1 MCKIK
6 IIVAVTENMVI
17 GDKNDLPWSLPT
29 DLKYF
34 KETTNGHTVI
44 MGRKCWE
51 SIPVKHRPLPNRTNI
66 VISRDKDYKA
76 DGAKVHT
83 NFKELIVQL
92 KENGKDDDI
101 FIIGG
106 GELYKEAF
114 KHACTLYLTRIHSV
128 IEGDVKLNGLDFND
142 WDLDESSELFTENGL
157 DFNFQIFSRK

>member
-66 VISRDKDYKA
+66 VSRDKDYKA
-76 DGAKVHT
+76 DAKVHT

-101 FIIGG
+101 LLLVVNYIKKHLNTLV
-106 GELYKEAF
+106 LYTYKNHLL
-114 KHACTLYLTRIHSV
+114 KV
-128 IEGDVKLNGLDFND
+128 MLN
-142 WDLDESSELFTENGL
+142 
-157 DFNFQIFSRK
+157 

>member
-66 VISRDKDYKA
+66 VISRDKDYK

-101 FIIGG
+101 LLLVAVNYIKKHLNTLV
-106 GELYKEAF
+106 LYTYKNPG
-114 KHACTLYLTRIHSV
+114 Y
-128 IEGDVKLNGLDFND
+128 
-142 WDLDESSELFTENGL
+142 
-157 DFNFQIFSRK
+157 